1 MGTPSRTKGSGG
13 GQYERECKSFRATRR
28 ATAKD
33 FLPLR
38 RTVPLRRIFS
48 SSPLQLP
55 PLPVE
60 AAGAAGVLTTP
71 MASADHRLAALVAAF
86 AFAQV
91 RSATLAVVRPGRAAL
106 SALLPQQQLF
116 LLPSLPP
123 PSFSPQAW
131 SASCFATESAS
142 MVS

>member
-1 MGTPSRTKGSGG
+1 MGPLPHVLGVAPARTKVGTRS
-13 GQYERECKSFRATRR
+13 YEGAVF
-28 ATAKD
+28 
-33 FLPLR
+33 
-38 RTVPLRRIFS
+38 FS